1 MWTQPWPARP
11 AWHKSPSTSSKT
23 YLVKLSVLFIS
34 RTSFWFQLPDAHI
47 DWLEL
52 QTSVSVCVTSAS
64 SWTLNAVMTVWLE
77 SGKKKKKKFLIFV
90 AWNLTG
96 DQSSAISLK
105 ISSSVK
111 ITEDEL
117 LWLAWQISHLIT
129 SRERLPNL
137 TISIFNRCVNCQ
149 KRYCGDSVV
158 AGGKSNAEV
167 SHEESE
173 NIFSFN

>member
-1 MWTQPWPARP
+1 
-11 AWHKSPSTSSKT
+11 
-23 YLVKLSVLFIS
+23 
-34 RTSFWFQLPDAHI
+34 
-47 DWLEL
+47 
-52 QTSVSVCVTSAS
+52 
-64 SWTLNAVMTVWLE
+64 MTVWLE

-137 TISIFNRCVNCQ
+137 TISIFNRRVNCQ